1 MITRRAALAA
11 PLLALPFASP
21 RAQGGGS
28 GTATQVVIPYAP
40 GGASDVVGRI
50 LTEGFAQ
57 RLGGT
62 FVMDHKPGAST
73 TIAGRHVARA
83 RPDGQT
89 LLLGTIVTFAMAPVA
104 LRQPGYD
111 PVGDF
116 THLTQLCETEALL
129 VANPKWES
137 LEQLFAAARQRPGQ
151 LSYASWGIGTT
162 AHLPMVDLTARA
174 RVEMLHVPFNGSPPA
189 MTEVI
194 AGRVDCMIA
203 LVAACRG
210 HVEGGRMR
218 ALGAVTLNRSA
229 AFPNLPTVGE
239 QGFPG
244 FGGSAWYSLQA
255 PPGLPEPIK
264 ARLTT
269 AATETFRAPATVEF
283 MRNQGLAPAP
293 AFGEAPLVAR
303 IRRELDLHRELMAAA
318 GIAQQG

>member
-1 MITRRAALAA
+1 
-11 PLLALPFASP
+11 
-21 RAQGGGS
+21 
-28 GTATQVVIPYAP
+28 VVIPYAP
-40 GGASDVVGRI
+40 GGASDVVGRV
-50 LTEGFAQ
+50 LTEGLAQ

-73 TIAGRHVARA
+73 TIAGRHVVRA

-89 LLLGTIVTFAMAPVA
+89 LLLGTIVTFSMAPVA

-111 PVGDF
+111 PVTDF
-116 THLTQLCETEALL
+116 THLTQLCDTGALL
-129 VANPKWES
+129 VANPRWES
-137 LEQLFAAARQRPGQ
+137 LEQFLAAARQRPGQ
-151 LSYASWGIGTT
+151 LTHASWGIGTT

-229 AFPNLPTVGE
+229 AFPNLPTVAE
-239 QGFPG
+239 QGFQG
-244 FGGSAWYSLQA
+244 FGGGAWYSLQA

-264 ARLTT
+264 ARLTD
-269 AATETFRAPATVEF
+269 AATETFRAPAAVEF
-283 MRNQGLAPAP
+283 MRSQGLAPAP

-303 IRRELDLHRELMAAA
+303 IRRELDLHRELMSAA